1 MNGRKID
8 NDLIVTDTIGSGRFL
23 ATMARKHYGSF
34 VFWVY
39 IYEENRDKIADPDN
53 VAIGTVVVIPDASKY
68 GIDAMSSESIKKA
81 KSKASEIAKERLQ

>member
-1 MNGRKID
+1 
-8 NDLIVTDTIGSGRFL
+8 
-23 ATMARKHYGSF
+23 MARKHYGSF

-68 GIDAMSSESIKKA
+68 GIDAMSSESIKKQNQ
-81 KSKASEIAKERLQ
+81 KHLK